1 MAGLDFGKMQQHIR
15 NSTTYDGGIE
25 IKLVGGE
32 VGDFEGGLSLFGR
45 FNATKAEGKSLS
57 MSDVD
62 LTGGAKA
69 ELTAPG
75 LISAAAGASVSS
87 VRGTKVFGGF
97 GFTGD
102 NLLDED
108 IKTFLGNWKPDLTII
123 EWNGEYDIK

>member
-1 MAGLDFGKMQQHIR
+1 
-15 NSTTYDGGIE
+15 
-25 IKLVGGE
+25 
-32 VGDFEGGLSLFGR
+32 
-45 FNATKAEGKSLS
+45 

-62 LTGGAKA
+62 CRRSKSRINRSRSH
-69 ELTAPG
+69 
-75 LISAAAGASVSS
+75 ISCSRSQCIFR
-87 VRGTKVFGGF
+87 RGTKVFEA